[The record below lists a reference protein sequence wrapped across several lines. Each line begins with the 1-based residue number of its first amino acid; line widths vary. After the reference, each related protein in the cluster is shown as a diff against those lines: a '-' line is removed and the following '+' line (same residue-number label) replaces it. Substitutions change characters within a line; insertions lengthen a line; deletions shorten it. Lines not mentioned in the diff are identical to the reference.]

1 MKELEL
7 EQLESITFGAGG
19 GAGEETSV
27 DVPSPLS
34 SDVLVAIRCT
44 VASMF
49 CISRGIG
56 RAYNI
61 SDGGSGAGEGN
72 GNGSFKT

>member
-1 MKELEL
+1 MT
-7 EQLESITFGAGG
+7 EQLEPTFGAGTGAG
-19 GAGEETSV
+19 GAGGKTSM

-34 SDVLVAIRCT
+34 SDVLVIKRM

-72 GNGSFKT
+72 GNGSFRA

>member
-1 MKELEL
+1 MKEQ
-7 EQLESITFGAGG
+7 QLEPTFGAGG
-19 GAGEETSV
+19 DGGDNSI

-34 SDVLVAIRCT
+34 SDALVIRRT
-44 VASMF
+44 VASIF

-61 SDGGSGAGEGN
+61 SEGGSGAGEGN
-72 GNGSFKT
+72 GNGSFKI